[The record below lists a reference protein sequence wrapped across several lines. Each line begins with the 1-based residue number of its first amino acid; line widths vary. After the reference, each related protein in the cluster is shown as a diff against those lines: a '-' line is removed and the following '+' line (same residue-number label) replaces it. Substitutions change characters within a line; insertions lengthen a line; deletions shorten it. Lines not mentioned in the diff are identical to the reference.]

1 MFLRKTGKDSRAL
14 DKKQVRRMTPQ
25 RKTILEVLQQGNA
38 HPSADEIYDLVR
50 KRLPNVSL
58 GTIYRNLELLS
69 GTGEIQKLEIGGT
82 IKRYDWNPKK
92 HYHIRCT
99 CCGRVD
105 DAPIAPLKQ
114 LENELYGATIYTII
128 GHTLEFV
135 GLCPACSKQADSV

>member
-14 DKKQVRRMTPQ
+14 EKKQVRRMTPQ

-50 KRLPNVSL
+50 KRLPSVSL

-69 GTGEIQKLEIGGT
+69 GSGEIQKLELGGT
-82 IKRYDWNPKK
+82 IKRYDGNPKK
-92 HYHIRCT
+92 HYHVRCMR
-99 CCGRVD
+99 CGRVD

-128 GHTLEFV
+128 GHTLEFE
-135 GLCPACSKQADSV
+135 GLCPACSKQAASV

>member
-1 MFLRKTGKDSRAL
+1 
-14 DKKQVRRMTPQ
+14 MTPQ
-25 RKTILEVLQQGNA
+25 RKIILEVLHAGNT

-69 GTGEIQKLEIGGT
+69 GSGEIQKLEIGGT

-99 CCGRVD
+99 RCGRVD

-114 LENELYGATIYTII
+114 LEDDLYGSTIYTIS

-135 GLCPACSKQADSV
+135 GLCPACSKQVDSV